1 MKKGSGFGGQGS
13 GPGNVVAESTPNTQH
28 PTSNVQGKRIPNL
41 DVGRWALD
49 VGSSDPSKPVTPSQA
64 QQIPEPPR
72 WLGLLVFLA
81 PFCLYLNTMA
91 PTVYGLD
98 SAELATGAYT
108 LGIIHSPGSPLFL
121 LVGRLFCLLPFGDVG
136 WRVNL
141 VSVVAGALSAFFV
154 YAAMRRVTGH
164 AWIGVATAWLLAA
177 SYYVW
182 VWAVVAELYA
192 PHLCI
197 VSALLWLIVTW
208 RDTRRDG
215 LLWAAGI
222 LAGLGTGNHTALVLV
237 GPGLAW
243 LVLASDPTL
252 WRQPRRWLG
261 PGLAA
266 LAAFAAI
273 FLYLPIRHA
282 AHPPVDFVRDYFPQ
296 VDLFSPEGWLW
307 MIRGGMFES
316 LFFSVPLADLGGHL
330 RRLVAQL
337 LANFGILAAGLSLLG
352 LAAGIAGRRDRRH
365 FVIACALLFLC
376 HSGFYLAYGAL
387 DTDWM
392 YSVSYLVA
400 ALLFGLGLETLAGRV
415 RLAGV
420 IPALA
425 ALLVLRLAWF
435 NYPYADLSRDRSARH
450 TGERILAAMDPG
462 ALFVGMWEHVP
473 ILEYLQVVES
483 RRPDVRLVNGV
494 FVGPIGSEQLALDA
508 HRQGRPVYTTFT
520 NLFGRGFTVTLVQR
534 GLCYR
539 VEPKAAHTEGTR
551 ANVPQP

>member
-1 MKKGSGFGGQGS
+1 MN
-13 GPGNVVAESTPNTQH
+13 PEPRTPN
-28 PTSNVQGKRIPNL
+28 
-41 DVGRWALD
+41 
-49 VGSSDPSKPVTPSQA
+49 PVTP
-64 QQIPEPPR
+64 R
-72 WLGLLVFLA
+72 GLGLLVFLA
-81 PFCLYLNTMA
+81 PFCLYFNTMA

-98 SAELATGAYT
+98 SAELTTGAYT

-121 LVGRLFCLLPFGDVG
+121 LVGRVFCLLPFGDVG

-154 YAAMRRVTGH
+154 YAGMRRVTGR

-197 VSALLWLIVTW
+197 VSALLWLVVKW

-215 LLWAAGI
+215 LLWTAGI
-222 LAGLGTGNHTALVLV
+222 VAGLGMGNHTALVLV

-252 WRQPRRWLG
+252 WRHPRRWRG

-266 LAAFAAI
+266 LAAFAAV

-296 VDLFSPEGWLW
+296 INLLSLKGWFW

-316 LFFSVPLADLGGHL
+316 LFFSVPQAEIGGHL

-352 LAAGIAGRRDRRH
+352 LAVGIAGRHDRRH

-392 YSVSYLVA
+392 YSVSYLVV
-400 ALLFGLGLETLAGRV
+400 ALLVGLGLETMAARV
-415 RLAGV
+415 RLPGV

-425 ALLVLRLAWF
+425 ALLVLRLTWF

-450 TGERILAAMDPG
+450 TGESLLGAMDPG

-473 ILEYLQVVES
+473 ILEYLQVVEG

-508 HRQGRPVYTTFT
+508 HRRGIPVYTTFT
-520 NLFGRGFTVTLVQR
+520 NLFANGFDFAHLPK
-534 GLCYR
+534 GCCYR
-539 VEPKAAHTEGTR
+539 LTPHSGTAEQAA
-551 ANVPQP
+551 P

>member
-1 MKKGSGFGGQGS
+1 M
-13 GPGNVVAESTPNTQH
+13 
-28 PTSNVQGKRIPNL
+28 TS
-41 DVGRWALD
+41 
-49 VGSSDPSKPVTPSQA
+49 
-64 QQIPEPPR
+64 EPRTANREPR
-72 WLGLLVFLA
+72 WGLGLLVFLA
-81 PFCLYLNTMA
+81 PFCLYFNTMA

-98 SAELATGAYT
+98 SAELTTGAYT

-121 LVGRLFCLLPFGDVG
+121 LVGRLFCWLPFGDVG

-141 VSVVAGALSAFFV
+141 VSVVAGALSAFFI
-154 YAAMRRVTGH
+154 YAAVRRITGR

-197 VSALLWLIVTW
+197 VSALLWLVVKW

-215 LLWAAGI
+215 LLYAAGL
-222 LAGLGTGNHTALVLV
+222 LAGLGMGNHTALVLV

-243 LVLASDPTL
+243 LLLAADPAL

-261 PGLAA
+261 PVLAA

-282 AHPPVDFVRDYFPQ
+282 AQPRVDFVRDYFPH
-296 VDLFSPEGWLW
+296 VDLLSFKGWFW

-316 LFFSVPLADLGGHL
+316 LFFSVPLDQFGGHL
-330 RRLVAQL
+330 HRLVAQL
-337 LANFGILAAGLSLLG
+337 LANYGLLPAGLGLLG
-352 LAAGIAGRRDRRH
+352 LAAGIAGRPERRH
-365 FVIACALLFLC
+365 FAIACLLLFLC

-387 DTDWM
+387 DNDWM
-392 YSVSYLVA
+392 YSVSYLVV
-400 ALLFGLGLETLAGRV
+400 ALLVGLGLETLANRI
-415 RLAGV
+415 RLVGV

-435 NYPYADLSRDRSARH
+435 NYPFADLSRDRSARH
-450 TGERILAAMDPG
+450 TGELILAAMEPG
-462 ALFVGMWEHVP
+462 ALFIGMWEHVP
-473 ILEYLQVVES
+473 ILEYLQLVEG

-494 FVGPIGSEQLALDA
+494 FVGSAGSARLAGDA
-508 HRQGRPVYTTFT
+508 RGRGLPVYTTAT
-520 NLFGRGFTVTLVQR
+520 NLFSDHVTFTHLPE

-539 VEPKAAHTEGTR
+539 VEPHDSIITHR
-551 ANVPQP
+551 